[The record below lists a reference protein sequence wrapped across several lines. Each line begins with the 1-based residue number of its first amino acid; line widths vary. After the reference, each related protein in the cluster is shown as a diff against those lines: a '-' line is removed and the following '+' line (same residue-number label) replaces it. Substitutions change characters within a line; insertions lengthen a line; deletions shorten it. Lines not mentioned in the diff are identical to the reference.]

1 MEAFR
6 SIITGIAILMVHS
19 LELALPE
26 LLDSCKVPFPK
37 Q

>member
-1 MEAFR
+1 MEAIR
-6 SIITGIAILMVHS
+6 SVLTGMSILMVHS